1 MKKTNFII
9 AMTAATAA
17 LLNLSSCHKH
27 DEGELITTVKLTLTP
42 KAGGTAKTFVWSDPD
57 GIGGN
62 SPKQTD
68 TIVCDSGVDYN
79 GELQFFN
86 GDTDI
91 TSEIKNEGAE
101 HFVCYT
107 GPTSNVVEIIYK
119 DNDGKHP
126 IGLSTEWK
134 AKNKTAGLIR
144 IALKHQ
150 PKKKDGTCNPG
161 ETDVDVTFPIFV
173 E

>member
-9 AMTAATAA
+9 ATAAAAAA

-62 SPKQTD
+62 SPKQAD
-68 TIVCDSGVDYN
+68 TIVCDSGVNYKSD
-79 GELQFFN
+79 LQFFN
-86 GDTDI
+86 GDSDI
-91 TSEIKNEGAE
+91 TSEIKNEGGE
-101 HFVCYT
+101 HFVCFN
-107 GPTSNVVEIIYK
+107 GPTSDVLEIIYK
-119 DNDGKHP
+119 DSDGKHP
-126 IGLSTEWK
+126 IGLTTEWNVK
-134 AKNKTAGLIR
+134 RKSTGLIR

-161 ETDVDVTFPIFV
+161 ETDVDVTFPLLFK
-173 E
+173 